1 MNKSRILVIDDN
13 PMATRMTRLTI
24 ERTGSYEVWELNDPV
39 QTLDTA
45 REFKPDLILL
55 DVCMPDIE
63 GSKVAETIHDDP
75 EFGDTPIVFLTCII
89 TPSEAGKNGR
99 LVIGRHEY
107 MAKPARPDKLI
118 ACIEDNLARARR
130 RSLSAQTRA
139 PIR

>member
-24 ERTGSYEVWELNDPV
+24 ERTGSYEVWELNDPA
-39 QTLDTA
+39 QALDTA

-63 GSKVAETIHDDP
+63 GSKVAETINDDS

-89 TPSEAGKNGR
+89 TPSEAGKSGR

-107 MAKPARPDKLI
+107 MAKPARPEKLI
-118 ACIEDNLARARR
+118 ACIEENLARVRR
-130 RSLSAQTRA
+130 HSSPAQTRLSV
-139 PIR
+139 

>member
-24 ERTGSYEVWELNDPV
+24 ERTGSYEVRELNDPAQAV
-39 QTLDTA
+39 DTA

-55 DVCMPDIE
+55 DVCMPDVE
-63 GSKVAETIHDDP
+63 GSEVAERIGNEP
-75 EFGDTPIVFLTCII
+75 EFGDTPIIFLTCII
-89 TPSEAGKNGR
+89 TPGEAGKNGR

-118 ACIEDNLARARR
+118 ACIEENLARVNR
-130 RSLSAQTRA
+130 RSSPAQR
-139 PIR
+139 RVSV

>member
-1 MNKSRILVIDDN
+1 MSKSRILVIDDN
-13 PMATRMTRLTI
+13 PTATRMTRLTI
-24 ERTGSYEVWELNDPV
+24 ERTGSYEVRELNDPA
-39 QTLDTA
+39 QAINTA

-63 GSKVAETIHDDP
+63 GSKVAETLNDDH

-99 LVIGRHEY
+99 LTIGRHEY
-107 MAKPARPDKLI
+107 MAKPARPDKLLD
-118 ACIEDNLARARR
+118 CIQENLPQARR

-139 PIR
+139 RT